1 MKSALCHIQSGDKSP
16 HSKHLVRLLGIT
28 LALASIILSSPALAQ
43 DAREL
48 EQERT
53 VNKMLKGEHPLIALM
68 RTRQSALKPE
78 LRGVHP
84 RVYVTDKELG
94 ELRERARTSH
104 RELWQRT
111 LSHVRALAADPPPPP
126 AEARRQQNEVAI
138 AIAEAAFVYKIEGDK
153 KYLDAARKYMDAAV
167 SYDIWGYASNKPNVD
182 LAAGHLLYGLGWA
195 YDLLYHDLNEN
206 DRARYREKL
215 IKQAR
220 LLADY
225 FKPKPGKTLAYS
237 QNHTFIPIAG
247 LGVAAYALYDETPEA
262 PGWASLARAI
272 YDRTLATY
280 SQDGYYYEGFEYWI
294 FSTPWL
300 VHYLDAHAHAT
311 GEDLYDRPG
320 FRLMHQYLAHS
331 MLPSGNY
338 IFDFGDVFEGPLTR
352 AGKGQEYPRT
362 HPQSHFHTNYNLLY
376 RLAQRFQ
383 SGEAQGVAQWLKGFG
398 QVNAE
403 DFWSLIWYDA
413 NLKPV
418 PVENQTTWH
427 YFPDHD
433 VFYWRSNWSK
443 EATAFAFKCGPPEGH
458 HTEALLKQFP
468 DWRLSSGHAHPD
480 ANSFII
486 FARGQYL
493 TGDSGYAGVPLT
505 EHHNTLL
512 VNGKG
517 QGKEG
522 SGHDVFADFPYEL
535 LNRIRI
541 SEVKVERGQ
550 VIVRG
555 DAAAAYAPELGLKT
569 FVREFTFKPGDSF
582 TITDEIETT
591 KPAVL
596 TLLLHADNQI
606 ETQSQNRFVIN
617 AGGVKLIS
625 APMIEQPNEMKQF
638 QGVIETNSVTA
649 PGPPGAVDKGERQER
664 GQKLLL
670 STSGPVTKARFTMR
684 LSIAD

>member
-1 MKSALCHIQSGDKSP
+1 MIISNQTNKYLW
-16 HSKHLVRLLGIT
+16 RLLVIT
-28 LALASIILSSPALAQ
+28 LALASSILRVVPLLAQ

-53 VNKMLKGEHPLIALM
+53 ASRKLKGEHPLFELM
-68 RTRQSALKPE
+68 RTRKSALRSE
-78 LRGVHP
+78 LLGVHP
-84 RVYVTDKELG
+84 RVYVTDKELA
-94 ELRERARTSH
+94 ELRQRSRSSH
-104 RELWQRT
+104 RELWQRAI
-111 LSHVRALAADPPPPP
+111 SRVRALDADPPPPP
-126 AEARRQQNEVAI
+126 AEQRRQQNDVGI

-153 KYLDAARKYMDAAV
+153 KYLDAARKYMDAAL

-182 LAAGHLLYGLGWA
+182 LAAGHLLYGLAWG
-195 YDLLYHDLNEN
+195 YDLLYHDLSEKE
-206 DRARYREKL
+206 RVRYRDKL
-215 IKQAR
+215 IRQAR
-220 LLADY
+220 LMADY
-225 FKPKPGKTLAYS
+225 FKPKPGRTFAYS
-237 QNHTFIPIAG
+237 QNHTFIPITG

-262 PGWASLARAI
+262 PAWASLTRAI
-272 YDRTLATY
+272 YDRVLATY

-311 GEDLYDRPG
+311 GEDLYDVAG
-320 FRLMHQYLAHS
+320 FRLMHQYVAHS

-338 IFDFGDVFEGPLTR
+338 VFDFGDVFEGPLTR
-352 AGKGQEYPRT
+352 AGRGEEYPRT
-362 HPQSHFHTNYNLLY
+362 HPQGHFHTNYNLLY

-383 SGEAQGVAQWLKGFG
+383 SGEAQGVAEWLKQFR

-403 DFWSLIWYDA
+403 DYWSLIWYDA

-418 PVENQTTWH
+418 PIERQPAWH

-433 VFYWRSNWSK
+433 VFYWRSDWSK

-458 HTEALLKQFP
+458 HTEILLQQFP

-486 FARGQYL
+486 FARGEYL
-493 TGDSGYAGVPLT
+493 TGDTGYAGVPMT

-517 QGKEG
+517 QAKEG
-522 SGHDVFADFPYEL
+522 NGHDAFAPVSYEL

-541 SEVKVERGQ
+541 SEVKVEQNQ

-555 DAAAAYAPELGLKT
+555 DATAAYGPELGLKK
-569 FVREFTFKPGDSF
+569 FVREFVYRSGAGF
-582 TITDEIETT
+582 TVADAVETT

-596 TLLLHADNQI
+596 TFLLHADNRI
-606 ETQSQNRFVIN
+606 EKESGNRFIIR
-617 AGGVKLIS
+617 AGGVKLLID
-625 APMIEQPNEMKQF
+625 PTIEQPNELPRRKQI
-638 QGVIETNSVTA
+638 QSPIQAIIETNTMTA
-649 PGPPGAVDKGERQER
+649 PGPPGAVDKGERQAR

-670 STSGPVTKARFTMR
+670 STPAPTTRARFILR
-684 LSIAD
+684 LNIEG